1 MSTVSVAEGV
11 RIGRGQPL
19 VLIAGPCVVEDDE
32 VMFAAADR
40 LVALAAAQRMP
51 LIFKSSYE
59 KDNRTIA
66 EAYRG
71 PGLVRGLACLA
82 ALKDRFGCPLLTD
95 VHRPSDVAAAAQV
108 VDVLQVPA
116 LLCRQTSLLEAVG
129 AAGRVVNLKKG
140 QFLSPVGLAGSIG
153 KLRGAGAQ
161 QVLVTERGNSFGYDR
176 LVCDLAGLGELRALG
191 CPVVLDAG
199 HASNAPSEIIP
210 LACAGVAAG
219 ADALFVECHP
229 DPANARSDDRR
240 MLSLDQLEALLP
252 RLLRIAEAVR

>member
-1 MSTVSVAEGV
+1 MSTVSVAAGV
-11 RIGRGQPL
+11 TIGRGQPL
-19 VLIAGPCVVEDDE
+19 ALIAGLCVVESDD
-32 VMFAAADR
+32 VMFVAAER
-40 LVALAAAQRMP
+40 LVAMAAARRLP

-59 KDNRTIA
+59 KDNRTIG

-71 PGLVRGLACLA
+71 PGLERGLASLA
-82 ALKDRFGCPLLTD
+82 AIKARFGCPLLTD
-95 VHRPSDVAAAAQV
+95 VHRPSDVPAAAQV
-108 VDVLQVPA
+108 VEVLQVPA

-140 QFLSPVGLAGSIG
+140 QFMSPVGLAGSVG

-161 QVLVTERGNSFGYDR
+161 AVLVTERGSSFGYDR
-176 LVCDLAGLGELRALG
+176 LVCDLAGLGELQALG
-191 CPVVLDAG
+191 CPVVVDAG
-199 HASNAPSEIIP
+199 HASNQPSEIAP

-252 RLLRIAEAVR
+252 RIVRIAEALR